1 MGKSTKTKRSAED
14 AAPSSD
20 APAMEVDAVEEVDS
34 EAPKAKK
41 AKKEEGV
48 EVKEAAVSAIAK
60 PLAGKKMGKH
70 VLKLVKKGESVFALS
85 GG

>member
-1 MGKSTKTKRSAED
+1 MGKSSTKRSAE

-20 APAMEVDAVEEVDS
+20 APAMDVDAAVEEVDS

-41 AKKEEGV
+41 VKKEEGA
-48 EVKEAAVSAIAK
+48 EVKEAATSAIAK

-70 VLKLVKKGESVFALS
+70 VLKLVKKGESE
-85 GG
+85 